1 MTQVG
6 EREFTKL
13 LSPATGYGVVVG
25 LGAAFAVLMIA
36 FTYLQRRFTRFDTN
50 NAAEFATASRS
61 IKPGLI
67 CAGIVSAWT
76 WSATLLQSSTATYQS
91 GLSAAWWYGVGG
103 TIQIAFF
110 AAIAAKV
117 KMNANG
123 ATTFLQ
129 ICRAR
134 YGTASHLLFTFY
146 ALVCA
151 HIVSGSLIL
160 GASATINALTGAN
173 IEACNFL
180 LPIGIAIYVI
190 AGGLRATFIC
200 DFTHTVILFV
210 IIYMFMFSAYATSPQ
225 LGSISK
231 LYDLLVLA
239 GQTDAVAGNTEG
251 SYLTMKSNAGILFA
265 GCTIASGF
273 SGVFCDQGYW
283 QRAIASRPES
293 TTKAYMLG
301 GLSWFAIPWAFGTTM
316 GLSARA
322 LQTSPNFPT
331 YPFAL
336 SASQQ
341 SAGLVAPAAAVTL
354 LGTGGAAAILLA
366 TFMAAT
372 SAASSELIAVSSIV
386 VYDIFGTY
394 GRPLTGKQVVFWS
407 HLVIAIAAVWFG
419 AWACILHAA
428 NIDLGWLFYIQGVCL
443 TPAVVPIGLTVVW
456 GRMSKVSAFWGTLF
470 GTVCGMLG
478 WFLGCWKVYGV
489 INTANLAKPYA
500 AISGSAPGLVMS
512 TLATLILAY
521 FFPGTNDWTATRAIH
536 QADDNASTNA
546 KGPAETAHVE
556 TGDAITP
563 SPIQAPIG
571 NEKNPAQSGELAE
584 KRDVTTVTTIGV
596 ANRSPFESDD
606 DEYGSDNGTKKEL
619 DQEMLQKVFKRA
631 SIISGTVSLIITIIV
646 PIPMFA
652 AHYVFSVKFFKFWI
666 SAAFIWAFLAGIFCI
681 VLPVWESRR
690 QLMLIGKAFMG
701 AGRAMR
707 K

>member
-1 MTQVG
+1 MSQAG
-6 EREFTKL
+6 EKEFTKL
-13 LSPATGYGVVVG
+13 LSQATGYGVVVG
-25 LGAAFAVLMIA
+25 LGAAFAVLMIG

-50 NAAEFATASRS
+50 NASEFATASRS

-76 WSATLLQSSTATYQS
+76 WSATLLQSSAATYQS

-134 YGTASHLLFTFY
+134 YGTGCHILFTFY

-151 HIVSGSLIL
+151 HIVSGSLVL
-160 GASATINALTGAN
+160 GASATINALTGAS

-225 LGSISK
+225 LGSISAM
-231 LYDLLVLA
+231 YNLLVKA
-239 GQTDAVAGNTEG
+239 GQEVPVEGNESG
-251 SYLTMKSNAGILFA
+251 SYLTMKSNSGILFA

-293 TTKAYMLG
+293 TTRAYMLG

-316 GLSARA
+316 GLSSRA
-322 LQTSPNFPT
+322 LETNPAYPT
-331 YPFAL
+331 YPYAL

-341 SAGLVAPAAAVTL
+341 SAGLVAPAAAVAL
-354 LGTGGAAAILLA
+354 LGKGGAAAILLA

-372 SAASSELIAVSSIV
+372 SAASAELIAVSSIV
-386 VYDIFGTY
+386 VYDIVGTY
-394 GRPLTGKQVVFWS
+394 WKPLSGKQVVFWS
-407 HLVIAIAAVWFG
+407 HLIIALAAVWFG
-419 AWACILHAA
+419 AWSCILHKAK
-428 NIDLGWLFYIQGVCL
+428 IDLGWLFYIQGVCL
-443 TPAVVPIGLTVVW
+443 TPAVVPIGLTVSW
-456 GRMSKVSAFWGTLF
+456 GRMSKISAFYGTTF
-470 GTVCGMLG
+470 GTVCGMIG
-478 WFLGCWKVYGV
+478 WMIGCWKVYGE
-489 INTANLAKPYA
+489 INTVNLAKPYA

-512 TLATLILAY
+512 TLATIILAY
-521 FFPGTNDWTATRAIH
+521 LFPGSNDWTATRAIH
-536 QADDNASTNA
+536 QADEKASSDS
-546 KGPAETAHVE
+546 KGEPTSAHIASIPPA
-556 TGDAITP
+556 GLD
-563 SPIQAPIG
+563 
-571 NEKNPAQSGELAE
+571 EKNMTEGKNQEAN
-584 KRDVTTVTTIGV
+584 DTTVNTVDVDIESPGE
-596 ANRSPFESDD
+596 ANRNLDRELI
-606 DEYGSDNGTKKEL
+606 EEL
-619 DQEMLQKVFKRA
+619 DRDLLQSVFRRA
-631 SIISGTVSLIITIIV
+631 SIISGSVAMIITFIV

-652 AHYVFSVKFFKFWI
+652 AHYVFSLGFFKFWV
-666 SAAFIWAFLAGIFCI
+666 AASFIWVFLAGSFCI
-681 VLPVWESRR
+681 ILPVWESRAELVSISKA
-690 QLMLIGKAFMG
+690 LMGFAKIKTKTGY
-701 AGRAMR
+701 
-707 K
+707 